1 MKIINL
7 YLLVKYDNILPHCL
21 IVRLNIYFYISQI
34 VKFAYK
40 LKYLLDLYQRMKIV
54 CIGRNYVAHANELN
68 NEIPEEPVFFMKPDS
83 ALLRNNDPFYIP
95 DWTKEV
101 HHEIELVIK
110 INRIGKNIEK
120 RFAHRYFD
128 EIGLG
133 IDFTARDVQQ
143 QLKEKGL
150 PWEKAKAFDQSGVIS
165 STFLDKTIFPDQEAI
180 NFKLD
185 INGKTAQEG
194 NSEMMIFGFEEV
206 IAHVSKYLTLKIGDL
221 IYTGTPAGVSP
232 VKIGDHL
239 EGYLENKKLLDF
251 MIK

>member
-1 MKIINL
+1 MKII
-7 YLLVKYDNILPHCL
+7 
-21 IVRLNIYFYISQI
+21 
-34 VKFAYK
+34 
-40 LKYLLDLYQRMKIV
+40 
-54 CIGRNYVAHANELN
+54 CIGRNYVEHAQELK
-68 NEIPEEPVFFMKPDS
+68 NEIPEEPVFFLKPDS

-95 DWTKEV
+95 DWTNEV

-143 QLKEKGL
+143 KLKEKGL
-150 PWEKAKAFDQSGVIS
+150 PWEKAKAFDQSAVIS
-165 STFLDKTIFPDQEAI
+165 STFLDKTIFPDEEAI
-180 NFKLD
+180 NFKLN

-194 NSEMMIFGFEEV
+194 NSKMMMFGFEE
-206 IAHVSKYLTLKIGDL
+206 IISHVSKYLTLKIGDL

-232 VKIGDHL
+232 VKIEDHL
-239 EGYLENKKLLDF
+239 EGYLEDKKLLDF
-251 MIK
+251 SIK